1 MGGNMDYARF
11 RNRNSLGYRKPISD
25 IQPYPDTREMPDY
38 LSDEQKGKLYMLIG
52 DLNRME
58 KNILGLDGM
67 ATNTELE
74 YCVKATGVDAN
85 TVLKVMRWFFQY
97 PEPYCPDCMEQMK
110 REEKDHA
117 NWRCSKHLSGI
128 SKEE

>member
-11 RNRNSLGYRKPISD
+11 RNRNGLGYRKPISD
-25 IQPYPDTREMPDY
+25 TQPYPDTREMPNR
-38 LSDEQKGKLYMLIG
+38 LYWLIG

-67 ATNTELE
+67 AFNTELE
-74 YCVKATGVDAN
+74 YCVKATGVDAD
-85 TVLKVMRWFFQY
+85 TILKVMRWFFSY